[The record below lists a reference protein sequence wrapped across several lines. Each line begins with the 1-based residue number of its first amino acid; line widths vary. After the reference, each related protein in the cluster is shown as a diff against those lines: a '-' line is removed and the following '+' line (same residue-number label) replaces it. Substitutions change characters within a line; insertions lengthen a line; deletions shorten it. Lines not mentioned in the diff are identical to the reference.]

1 MAWYGAGS
9 RRVYRKPAISFPLT
23 KLLSLL
29 AYPLSLSLLLVLL
42 AILLLRW
49 QGLARALLLLAF
61 GWLYACS
68 TALFADVLMA
78 SLEDDY
84 RPKAMSVMPAADAIV
99 VLGGATRGDTHWSS
113 MADLNTAAD
122 RITHGLALY
131 KAGKAPLLLVSGG
144 STTGSR
150 PEAEQLGDYLALMG
164 LPASALLLE
173 RQSLDTR
180 QNASYSRVVLEGR
193 GVRSVLLVTS
203 AYHMRRA
210 VPLFQRAG
218 FEVIPAPTDY
228 QRLVGRPA
236 VPRWLPTVDDLGRS
250 TAAIKEYVGFIYYRA
265 RGWL

>member
-1 MAWYGAGS
+1 M
-9 RRVYRKPAISFPLT
+9 T

-29 AYPLSLSLLLVLL
+29 VYPLSLSLLLVLL
-42 AILLLRW
+42 AILLMRW
-49 QGLARALLLLAF
+49 RRIALSLLIIAF
-61 GWLYACS
+61 GWLYICS
-68 TALFADVLMA
+68 TALFADFLMA

-84 RPKAMSVMPAADAIV
+84 RPRAMSVIPAADAIV

-113 MADLNTAAD
+113 MADLHSAAD

-131 KAGKAPLLLVSGG
+131 KAGKAPLVLVSGG

-150 PEAEQLGDYLALMG
+150 PEAEQIGDYLESMG

-180 QNASYSRVVLEGR
+180 QNATYSRVLLEGR
-193 GVRSVLLVTS
+193 GVKKLLLVTS
-203 AYHMRRA
+203 AYHMSRA
-210 VPLFQRAG
+210 VPLFERAG
-218 FEVIPAPTDY
+218 FEVIAAPTDY
-228 QRLVGRPA
+228 QRLVGKPA

-250 TAAIKEYVGFIYYRA
+250 TAAIKEYAGFVYYRA